1 MSNEEVK
8 VKKDEETGDT
18 IMQKPQRYK
27 RAEPTMQELAAEEE
41 LKAREASTEDTNEEI
56 EEQAKG
62 PEDESFKKRYGD
74 LRRHIQKTTEAKDKE
89 LADLKKQLATAT
101 KKEMKLPKTDEE
113 IDKWASEYPD
123 VAKIVE
129 TIATKKAMEASSGVE
144 EKLRRVEELE
154 LKIEREK
161 AETELARLH
170 PDYDDLRQDH
180 DFHNWVAEQPKWI
193 QSALYEND
201 TDFLGAAKAI
211 DLYKAETGKKAKKE
225 DKGAAKA
232 VRSSKRSEELTE
244 SKNTWSES
252 RVRKLS
258 GADFERHQ
266 EEIEKAIRSGN
277 FDYDL
282 SGGAR

>member
-1 MSNEEVK
+1 MSMAEVQEDR
-8 VKKDEETGDT
+8 VAT
-18 IMQKPQRYK
+18 IKYK
-27 RAEPTMQELAAEEE
+27 RDRVAEDEKEIAELEAERNQDVEAQREEEEEKNLGAEEQ
-41 LKAREASTEDTNEEI
+41 TY
-56 EEQAKG
+56 
-62 PEDESFKKRYGD
+62 KKRYGD
-74 LRRHIQKTTEAKDKE
+74 LRRHTQKIQDETKRQIQQMQDQIEA
-89 LADLKKQLATAT
+89 LTKKQV
-101 KKEMKLPKTDEE
+101 KLPKSDEE
-113 IDKWASEYPD
+113 LEKWTEQYPD

-129 TIATKKAMEASSGVE
+129 TIATKKAMEANTSVE

-161 AETELARLH
+161 AETELSRLH

-180 DFHNWVAEQPKWI
+180 DFHNWVSEQPKWI

-225 DKGAAKA
+225 DRSAAKA

>member
-1 MSNEEVK
+1 MTMAEVQEDR
-8 VKKDEETGDT
+8 VAT
-18 IMQKPQRYK
+18 IKYK
-27 RAEPTMQELAAEEE
+27 RDHVSEDEQEIAELEAERNQDVEAQREEEEEKNLGAEEQ
-41 LKAREASTEDTNEEI
+41 TY
-56 EEQAKG
+56 
-62 PEDESFKKRYGD
+62 KKRYGD
-74 LRRHIQKTTEAKDKE
+74 LRRHTQKIQDETKRQIQQMQDQIEA
-89 LADLKKQLATAT
+89 LTKKQV
-101 KKEMKLPKTDEE
+101 KLPKSDEE
-113 IDKWASEYPD
+113 LEKWTEQYPD

-129 TIATKKAMEASSGVE
+129 TIATKKAMEANTSVE

-161 AETELARLH
+161 AETELSRLH

-252 RVRKLS
+252 RVKQLS

>member
-1 MSNEEVK
+1 MTMAEVQEDR
-8 VKKDEETGDT
+8 VAT
-18 IMQKPQRYK
+18 IKYK
-27 RAEPTMQELAAEEE
+27 RDHVAEDEQDIAELEAERNQDVEAQREEEEEQNLGAEEQ
-41 LKAREASTEDTNEEI
+41 T
-56 EEQAKG
+56 
-62 PEDESFKKRYGD
+62 FKKRYGD
-74 LRRHIQKTTEAKDKE
+74 LRRHMQKTQEDNDRKLRQLQDQVEA
-89 LADLKKQLATAT
+89 LTKKQV
-101 KKEMKLPKTDEE
+101 KLPKSDEE
-113 IDKWASEYPD
+113 LEKWTEQYPD

-129 TIATKKAMEASSGVE
+129 TIATKKAMEASTDVE

-252 RVRKLS
+252 RVKQLS
-258 GADFERHQ
+258 GADFARHQ

-282 SGGAR
+282 SGGSR

>member
-1 MSNEEVK
+1 MTMAEVQEDR
-8 VKKDEETGDT
+8 VAT
-18 IMQKPQRYK
+18 IKYK
-27 RAEPTMQELAAEEE
+27 RDHVAEDEQDIAELEAERNQDVEAQREEEEEQNLGAEEQ
-41 LKAREASTEDTNEEI
+41 T
-56 EEQAKG
+56 
-62 PEDESFKKRYGD
+62 FKKRYGD
-74 LRRHIQKTTEAKDKE
+74 LRRHMQKTQEDNDRKLRQLQDQVEA
-89 LADLKKQLATAT
+89 LTKKQV
-101 KKEMKLPKTDEE
+101 KLPKSDEE
-113 IDKWASEYPD
+113 LEKWTEQYPD

-129 TIATKKAMEASSGVE
+129 TIATKKAMEASTDVE

-252 RVRKLS
+252 RVRKVS

>member
-1 MSNEEVK
+1 MTMAEVQEDR
-8 VKKDEETGDT
+8 VAT
-18 IMQKPQRYK
+18 IKYK
-27 RAEPTMQELAAEEE
+27 RDHIAEDEQDIAELEAERNQDVEAQREEEEEKNLGAEEQ
-41 LKAREASTEDTNEEI
+41 TY
-56 EEQAKG
+56 
-62 PEDESFKKRYGD
+62 KKRYGD
-74 LRRHIQKTTEAKDKE
+74 LRRHTQKIQDETKRQIQQMQDQIEA
-89 LADLKKQLATAT
+89 LTKKQV
-101 KKEMKLPKTDEE
+101 KLPKSDDELE
-113 IDKWASEYPD
+113 QWADKYPD

>member
-1 MSNEEVK
+1 MTMAEVQEDR
-8 VKKDEETGDT
+8 VAT
-18 IMQKPQRYK
+18 IKYK
-27 RAEPTMQELAAEEE
+27 RDHVAEDEQDIAELEAERNQNVEAQREEEEEQNLGAEEQ
-41 LKAREASTEDTNEEI
+41 T
-56 EEQAKG
+56 
-62 PEDESFKKRYGD
+62 FKKRYGD
-74 LRRHIQKTTEAKDKE
+74 LRRHMQKTQEDNDRKLRQLQDQVEA
-89 LADLKKQLATAT
+89 LTKKQV
-101 KKEMKLPKTDEE
+101 KLPKSDEE
-113 IDKWASEYPD
+113 LEKWTEQYPD

-129 TIATKKAMEASSGVE
+129 TIATKKAMEASTDVE

>member
-1 MSNEEVK
+1 MTMAEVQEDR
-8 VKKDEETGDT
+8 VAT
-18 IMQKPQRYK
+18 IKYK
-27 RAEPTMQELAAEEE
+27 RDHVSEDEQDIAELEAERNQDVEAQREEEEEQNLGAEEQ
-41 LKAREASTEDTNEEI
+41 T
-56 EEQAKG
+56 
-62 PEDESFKKRYGD
+62 FKKRYGD
-74 LRRHIQKTTEAKDKE
+74 LRRHMQKTQEDNDRKLRQLQDQVEA
-89 LADLKKQLATAT
+89 LTKKQV
-101 KKEMKLPKTDEE
+101 KLPKSDEE
-113 IDKWASEYPD
+113 LEKWTEQYPD

-129 TIATKKAMEASSGVE
+129 TIATKKAIEASTDVE

-180 DFHNWVAEQPKWI
+180 DFHNRVAEQPKWI

-225 DKGAAKA
+225 DKSAAKA

-252 RVRKLS
+252 RVKQLS

>member
-1 MSNEEVK
+1 MSMAEVQEDR
-8 VKKDEETGDT
+8 VAT
-18 IMQKPQRYK
+18 IKYK
-27 RAEPTMQELAAEEE
+27 RDRVAEDEKEIAELEAERNQDVEAQREEEEDQNLGAEEQ
-41 LKAREASTEDTNEEI
+41 TY
-56 EEQAKG
+56 
-62 PEDESFKKRYGD
+62 KKRYGD
-74 LRRHIQKTTEAKDKE
+74 LRRHTQKIQDETKRQIQQMQDQIEA
-89 LADLKKQLATAT
+89 LTKKQV
-101 KKEMKLPKTDEE
+101 KLPKSDEE
-113 IDKWASEYPD
+113 LEKWTEQYPD

-129 TIATKKAMEASSGVE
+129 TIATKKAMEANTSVE

-161 AETELARLH
+161 AETELSRLH

-180 DFHNWVAEQPKWI
+180 DFHNWVSEQPKWI

-211 DLYKAETGKKAKKE
+211 DLYKAEAGKKAKKE
-225 DKGAAKA
+225 DKSAAKA

-252 RVRKLS
+252 RVKQLS
-258 GADFERHQ
+258 GSDFERHQ
-266 EEIEKAIRSGN
+266 EEIEKAIRNGN

>member
-1 MSNEEVK
+1 MTMAEVQEDR
-8 VKKDEETGDT
+8 VAT
-18 IMQKPQRYK
+18 IKYK
-27 RAEPTMQELAAEEE
+27 RDRVAEDEQEIAELEAERNQDVEAQREEEEEKNLGAEEQ
-41 LKAREASTEDTNEEI
+41 TY
-56 EEQAKG
+56 
-62 PEDESFKKRYGD
+62 KKRYGD
-74 LRRHIQKTTEAKDKE
+74 LRRHTQKIQDETKRQIQQMQDQIEA
-89 LADLKKQLATAT
+89 LTKKQV
-101 KKEMKLPKTDEE
+101 KLPKSDEE
-113 IDKWASEYPD
+113 LEKWTEQYPD

-129 TIATKKAMEASSGVE
+129 TIATKKAMEANTSVE

-161 AETELARLH
+161 AETELSRLH

-180 DFHNWVAEQPKWI
+180 DFHNWVSEQPKWI

-252 RVRKLS
+252 RVKQLS
-258 GADFERHQ
+258 GSDFERHQ